1 MARLELFA
9 ARSDAAGD
17 WDAQL
22 AAMIGTMREDGTVKR
37 PSEKWY
43 GIDLSR

>member
-1 MARLELFA
+1 MARLELSP

-22 AAMIGTMREDGTVKR
+22 AALIETMRKDGTLKR
-37 PSEKWY
+37 LSEKWY